1 MKEDEVLA
9 FLNND
14 GRYNTES
21 VIKVV
26 SYFIDK
32 SKYKDEKSQ
41 MLYLLMTQPTLL
53 LSVIPKVKEML
64 INEFNVNC
72 VISNKFTYYYI

>member
-9 FLNND
+9 FLNNN
-14 GRYNTES
+14 GHYNTES
-21 VIKVV
+21 VLKVI

-32 SKYKDEKSQ
+32 SKYKNEKEQ

-53 LSVIPKVKEML
+53 LSVIPKIKEKL
-64 INEFNVNC
+64 IDEFKVNSI
-72 VISNKFTYYYI
+72 ISNKFIYYYI